1 MFHGW
6 LIIFPIFSSLQNAR
20 DSNKETKR
28 LEKLSA
34 WKRINLKNILFL
46 HSRVRLD
53 VLFNIPYD
61 TVTKPLKLA
70 LTLIL
75 YLFSSILIFEN
86 KGKYYSCLL
95 HVFNFKT
102 REETKEQFQPPK
114 KWSEKKNHGQIVNRG
129 KKAEASKRRENN
141 FNPQKSG
148 QKIGGRST
156 TVPHHTHLL

>member
-6 LIIFPIFSSLQNAR
+6 LIIFLIFSSLQNAR
-20 DSNKETKR
+20 DSNKETER

-102 REETKEQFQPPK
+102 RRETKEQFQPPK
-114 KWSEKKNHGQIVNRG
+114 IVVR
-129 KKAEASKRRENN
+129 
-141 FNPQKSG
+141 KSG
-148 QKIGGRST
+148 VDPPPSPT
-156 TVPHHTHLL
+156 TPTYYRQFLNLYKSCLLCGSNINFQRLS

>member
-34 WKRINLKNILFL
+34 WNWINLKNILFL
-46 HSRVRLD
+46 HSRARLD

-86 KGKYYSCLL
+86 KGKYYSFLL

-102 REETKEQFQPPK
+102 RGETKEQFQPPK
-114 KWSEKKNHGQIVNRG
+114 KWSENRG
-129 KKAEASKRRENN
+129 SVISGDRQFLNLYKSCLLCGSNIN
-141 FNPQKSG
+141 FQRLS
-148 QKIGGRST
+148 
-156 TVPHHTHLL
+156 

>member
-1 MFHGW
+1 MYWVTRVSRVINYINF
-6 LIIFPIFSSLQNAR
+6 LIFSSLQNAR

-46 HSRVRLD
+46 HSRARLD

-95 HVFNFKT
+95 HVFFFKT
-102 REETKEQFQPPK
+102 RGETKEQF
-114 KWSEKKNHGQIVNRG
+114 
-129 KKAEASKRRENN
+129 
-141 FNPQKSG
+141 
-148 QKIGGRST
+148 
-156 TVPHHTHLL
+156 

>member
-1 MFHGW
+1 MYWVTRVSRVINYINF
-6 LIIFPIFSSLQNAR
+6 LIFSSLQNAR

-46 HSRVRLD
+46 HSRARLD

-102 REETKEQFQPPK
+102 RGKTQEQFLPPK
-114 KWSEKKNHGQIVNRG
+114 KWSENRG
-129 KKAEASKRRENN
+129 SIRHR
-141 FNPQKSG
+141 PP
-148 QKIGGRST
+148 
-156 TVPHHTHLL
+156 PHPPLIDSF

>member
-6 LIIFPIFSSLQNAR
+6 LIIFLIFSSLQNAR
-20 DSNKETKR
+20 DSNKETER

-46 HSRVRLD
+46 HSRARLD

-102 REETKEQFQPPK
+102 RGETKEQFLPPK
-114 KWSEKKNHGQIVNRG
+114 EVVR
-129 KKAEASKRRENN
+129 
-141 FNPQKSG
+141 KSG
-148 QKIGGRST
+148 VDPPPSPT
-156 TVPHHTHLL
+156 TPTSYRQFLNLYKSCLLCGSNINFQRQS

>member
-6 LIIFPIFSSLQNAR
+6 LIIFLIFSSLQNAR
-20 DSNKETKR
+20 DSNKETER

-70 LTLIL
+70 MTLIL

-86 KGKYYSCLL
+86 KGKYYSCW
-95 HVFNFKT
+95 FMFSISKNF
-102 REETKEQFQPPK
+102 
-114 KWSEKKNHGQIVNRG
+114 
-129 KKAEASKRRENN
+129 
-141 FNPQKSG
+141 QKSG
-148 QKIGGRST
+148 VDPPPSPT
-156 TVPHHTHLL
+156 TPTSYRQFLNLYKSCLLCGSNIYFQRLSWNTCVLQDDVDTTR